1 MITIRSKQRM
11 SERTKKE
18 SLLLGAI
25 AGAVIAIGLI
35 VPLVALGL

>member
-1 MITIRSKQRM
+1 M
-11 SERTKKE
+11 SERSKRE

-35 VPLVALGL
+35 VPLIALNL